1 MRFELTLLLCLTLA
15 CQPVATPLPTDSS
28 PPCFEEIPYDGI
40 DQDCD
45 GSDLTDVDGD
55 GHAPPADCDDADA
68 ARYPGAEE
76 VPYDG
81 IDQDCD
87 ESDADDLDGDG
98 YLLAEDCDDSLADV
112 NPAAPEVCNGIDDDC
127 DGTIDVDAT
136 DATLWYAD
144 TDADGYGDL
153 SVTERSCE
161 PRGGTDATD
170 CDDTNPWTH
179 PGAPEECG
187 DGVDNNC
194 DGYVDQMVAGL
205 THYSIQAALD
215 AMCAEGDTVW
225 VSPGTYVENVVIS
238 SSVVLEAVESADTT
252 TVDGSDCTRGPDQCE
267 VIEIAASDVTV
278 RNLTITGGTA
288 DLGGGIFVDLRLG
301 VRVEDSVLVDNIA
314 LERGGG
320 MYLRGC
326 GALSGNV
333 ISGNSAAL
341 GGGLY
346 LACPYNGDD
355 NSLTIDSNQI
365 VGNFARVGGGGAYE
379 NGIDLRALWSG
390 NDIRDN
396 TSDLGGGIQGVYGL
410 WTVGNTIQDNTAF
423 TQGGGIWYSNE
434 WTGSGDTITGNAP
447 DDVYQ
452 N

>member
-1 MRFELTLLLCLTLA
+1 MRFELILLLCLTLA

-28 PPCFEEIPYDGI
+28 PPCFAEIPYDGI

-112 NPAAPEVCNGIDDDC
+112 NPGAPEVCNGIDDDC

-161 PRGGTDATD
+161 PSGGTDATD

-187 DGVDNNC
+187 DGVDNN
-194 DGYVDQMVAGL
+194 A
-205 THYSIQAALD
+205 T
-215 AMCAEGDTVW
+215 
-225 VSPGTYVENVVIS
+225 GT
-238 SSVVLEAVESADTT
+238 
-252 TVDGSDCTRGPDQCE
+252 
-267 VIEIAASDVTV
+267 
-278 RNLTITGGTA
+278 
-288 DLGGGIFVDLRLG
+288 
-301 VRVEDSVLVDNIA
+301 
-314 LERGGG
+314 
-320 MYLRGC
+320 
-326 GALSGNV
+326 
-333 ISGNSAAL
+333 
-341 GGGLY
+341 
-346 LACPYNGDD
+346 
-355 NSLTIDSNQI
+355 
-365 VGNFARVGGGGAYE
+365 
-379 NGIDLRALWSG
+379 
-390 NDIRDN
+390 
-396 TSDLGGGIQGVYGL
+396 
-410 WTVGNTIQDNTAF
+410 
-423 TQGGGIWYSNE
+423 
-434 WTGSGDTITGNAP
+434 
-447 DDVYQ
+447 
-452 N
+452 